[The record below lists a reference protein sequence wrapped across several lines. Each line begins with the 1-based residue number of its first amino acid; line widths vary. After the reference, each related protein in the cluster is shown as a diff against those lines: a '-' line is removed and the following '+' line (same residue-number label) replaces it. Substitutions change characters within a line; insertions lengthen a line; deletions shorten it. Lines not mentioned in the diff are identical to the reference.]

1 MVAECPGQV
10 IAYCKTSLAE
20 TFTPQEGRTGDH
32 SKKPWRHVSLIASD
46 QSTDFAASSSP
57 CYEQSDIRIEL
68 DLAREARD
76 LEILPKR
83 AQRDLSKAVT

>member
-1 MVAECPGQV
+1 MATRFTHCFGSVHGLRGELVAP
-10 IAYCKTSLAE
+10 AM
-20 TFTPQEGRTGDH
+20 
-32 SKKPWRHVSLIASD
+32 
-46 QSTDFAASSSP
+46 
-57 CYEQSDIRIEL
+57 SDIRIEL